1 MRHGATNNKHGKSW
15 NKNTVTVI
23 GSFLLSTVAFGLVFI
38 LPLIIKTVQ
47 REPTDIP
54 REVVGTN
61 GQQRTV
67 WVLFHDN
74 GTLSGAVAVI
84 GDTRTVTLQTVG
96 VPVETQMSRETRLVT
111 LQEVFA
117 QEGETAVT
125 KLAEQTEW
133 DADGVIC
140 LSIEAATECVR
151 QISGNL
157 AYTLPEPVG
166 RLPASSV
173 TLTPLQVAD
182 VLRYNQWS
190 QGVSGRAHVYAE
202 LTALFLDKAL
212 KKDAKTVFG
221 VLTEVSDSR
230 LHISQ
235 FAAVE
240 DDLKILSDTS
250 CTVSVAAGRQSGDEK
265 QSYYVLYH

>member
-1 MRHGATNNKHGKSW
+1 MKHGATKKKS
-15 NKNTVTVI
+15 KNIFSKQSTTVI
-23 GSFLLSTVAFGLVFI
+23 FTFLLSVLAFGMVFI
-38 LPLIIKTVQ
+38 FPLVTKQFDQGTSN
-47 REPTDIP
+47 EPQ
-54 REVVGTN
+54 EVLGTT
-61 GQQRTV
+61 GKQRTV

-74 GTLSGAVAVI
+74 GTLIGTVAVI

-96 VPVETQMSRETRLVT
+96 VPVETQMNQGTRLLT
-111 LQEVFA
+111 LQEAF
-117 QEGETAVT
+117 ENKGETAAAE
-125 KLAEQTEW
+125 LAKQMEW

-151 QISGNL
+151 RVSGNL
-157 AYTLPEPVG
+157 PYTLPEPVG

-182 VLRYNQWS
+182 VLRYNEWS
-190 QGVSGRAHVYAE
+190 QKMSGRAEIYAQ
-202 LTALFLDKAL
+202 LVALFLEKAL

-221 VLTEVSDSR
+221 VLTDVADSR

-240 DDLKILSDTS
+240 DDLKVLADTS
-250 CTVSVAAGRQSGDEK
+250 CTVGVAAGRQSGDEK
-265 QSYYVLYH
+265 NPCYVLYH